1 MLSLGEK
8 SDTQSCQTL
17 CDPMDHSPLG
27 SSVHDPDFPGKN
39 TGVGSHSLLQRG
51 SSQPRDQT
59 RLLLCR
65 QILYHLSHQ
74 GSPSLC
80 RSVKIKLNS

>member
-8 SDTQSCQTL
+8 SGTQSCQTL
-17 CDPMDHSPLG
+17 CNPMEHSPLG

-39 TGVGSHSLLQRG
+39 TGVGSHSLPQRG

-59 RLLLCR
+59 HLLLCR
-65 QILYHLSHQ
+65 QILHLSHQ